1 MTTNSYYATVASI
14 LSEMPI
20 MEMNPV
26 TVVLGVI
33 VILLV
38 LFLLAMAYAV
48 YTHRTPKHVDI
59 KALKALQV
67 PKDSLFRIFQPHLV
81 PMDEISA
88 RGYSSVLAIVQECI
102 GVQPTCDTVLEIWKP
117 AFQCYNLIVPHFL
130 NLPEL
135 LLPGYDLVDLVP
147 LSMYVSSRANE
158 CTYCTSH
165 CCSFAMRRGVD
176 PATLRNS
183 LEAILNKDAATK
195 VTPAER
201 AVIRVSYG
209 LGTVPACLN
218 KEDVRLL
225 QETLKKPGQ
234 EEWIVAAAAMFG
246 AFNKYMDGLAIPL
259 EADAYGETMEHIDP
273 KFVPSKSATLGLALN
288 DPKAALPVPPK
299 DDWTLQLAII
309 YQGLR
314 PGGAASLDSKLA
326 KGVPTKVE
334 DCIAFLKDLTGATF
348 PVLRKLQHARLRRAL
363 TAILS
368 KNFVSDGIA
377 LSTKVLAGIQYCGQ
391 LQNEQLKSELQQVL
405 ASEVEDKYSKSNNNK
420 ALLLKAA
427 KALSYNPS
435 RMTESII
442 DEIEASSITAE
453 NMVELVSFLA
463 ALQAL
468 HRFEIYF
475 QVAEEN

>member
-1 MTTNSYYATVASI
+1 MTTNYATVTSTCI
-14 LSEMPI
+14 LMPV

-26 TVVLGVI
+26 TAILGVI
-33 VILLV
+33 GTLLLLLV
-38 LFLLAMAYAV
+38 LAMSYAV
-48 YTHRTPKHVDI
+48 YTHRTSKHVDI

-67 PKDSLFRIFQPHLV
+67 PKGSLFRIFQPHLV

-88 RGYSSVLAIVQECI
+88 RGYSSVLALAQTCI
-102 GVQPTCDTVLEIWKP
+102 GVQPTSDTVLELWKP
-117 AFQCYNLIVPHFL
+117 AFQCYNLIFPNFL
-130 NLPEL
+130 NLPGL
-135 LLPGYDLVDLVP
+135 LLPGYDIRDLVP
-147 LSMYVSSRANE
+147 LSLYVSSRANE

-176 PATLRNS
+176 PATLQKS
-183 LEAILNKDAATK
+183 LEAIILSKDTATNL
-195 VTPAER
+195 TLAER

-218 KEDVRLL
+218 KEDVQLL
-225 QETLKKPGQ
+225 QENLKPTQ
-234 EEWIVAAAAMFG
+234 VEWIVAATAMMG
-246 AFNKYMDGLAIPL
+246 SLNKYMDGLAIPL
-259 EADAYGETMEHIDP
+259 EPDTYGETMEHIDP
-273 KFVPSKSATLGLALN
+273 KFVLSKSATVGLTLN
-288 DPKAALPVPPK
+288 DPKAALPMPPK
-299 DDWTLQLAII
+299 DDWKLQLAII

-314 PGGAASLDSKLA
+314 PGGAAALDSKLA
-326 KGVPTKVE
+326 KGVPSEAE

-348 PVLRKLQHARLRRAL
+348 PVLRKLQHSRLRRAL

-377 LSTKVLAGIQYCGQ
+377 LSTKVLAGLQYCGQ
-391 LQNEQLKSELQQVL
+391 LQNLQLKSELQQVL

-442 DEIEASSITAE
+442 DDIEASSVTAE

-463 ALQAL
+463 TLQAL
-468 HRFEIYF
+468 HRFETYF